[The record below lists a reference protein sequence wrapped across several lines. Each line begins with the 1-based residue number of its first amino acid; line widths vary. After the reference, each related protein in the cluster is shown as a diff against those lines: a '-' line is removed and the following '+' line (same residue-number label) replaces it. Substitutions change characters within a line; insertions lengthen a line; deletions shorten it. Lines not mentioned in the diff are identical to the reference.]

1 MNDHASATARF
12 VAAHIVLLGPE
23 EHARLEIPESQIE
36 WTVRCLQACGWSRA
50 ALASRRWQWMSSL
63 VERFSIPGIRVHY
76 ALRKRIIEREARRA
90 IAEGFRQ
97 IVVIAGGL
105 DVLAIRLAEEFR
117 EIRFIELDHPATQ
130 QIKAAALQQWGCPP
144 NLTLQP
150 LDLTRN
156 AIEVPD
162 DRTLFIAEGVLMYFS
177 DEEVRSVLRSM
188 RGRVILTTMESLD
201 GFRGSS
207 PLVRGWLHLKG
218 EPFRWAIARDRIAAF
233 LAVHG
238 LNLQRIYASAEI
250 RELAPGRRI
259 AEGEV
264 IVVAE

>member
-12 VAAHIVLLGPE
+12 VAAHIVLLGAR
-23 EHARLEIPESQIE
+23 EHARLEIPEAQIE
-36 WTVRCLQACGWSRA
+36 WTVRCLQTCGWSRA
-50 ALASRRWQWMSSL
+50 ALTSRRWQWISSL
-63 VERFSIPGIRVHY
+63 IERFSIPGIRAHY
-76 ALRKRIIEREARRA
+76 VLRKRIIEREARGA

-105 DVLAIRLAEEFR
+105 DVLAIRLAEEFPQ
-117 EIRFIELDHPATQ
+117 IRFIELDHPATQ
-130 QIKAAALQQWGCPP
+130 QIKATALQQWGCPP
-144 NLTLQP
+144 NLTLLP

-162 DRTLFIAEGVLMYFS
+162 ERTLFIGEGVLMYLR
-177 DEEVRSVLRSM
+177 DEEVRSVLRSL
-188 RGRVILTTMESLD
+188 RGRVILTAMESLG

-207 PLVRGWLHLKG
+207 PLVRGWLRLKG
-218 EPFRWAIARDRIAAF
+218 EPFRWAIARQRIAAF

-238 LNLQRIYASAEI
+238 LNLQRMYTSAEI
-250 RELAPGRRI
+250 RELAPGRQV

>member
-1 MNDHASATARF
+1 LNDHASATARF
-12 VAAHIVLLGPE
+12 VAAHIVLLGAR
-23 EHARLEIPESQIE
+23 EHARLEIPEAQIE
-36 WTVRCLQACGWSRA
+36 WTVRCLQTCGWSRA
-50 ALASRRWQWMSSL
+50 ALTSRRWQWISSL
-63 VERFSIPGIRVHY
+63 VERFSIPGIRAHY
-76 ALRKRIIEREARRA
+76 VLRKRIIEREARGA

-105 DVLAIRLAEEFR
+105 DVLAIRLAEEFPQ
-117 EIRFIELDHPATQ
+117 IRFIELDHPATQ
-130 QIKAAALQQWGCPP
+130 QIKAATLQQWGCPP
-144 NLTLQP
+144 NLTLLP

-162 DRTLFIAEGVLMYFS
+162 DRTLFIAEGVLMYLS
-177 DEEVRSVLRSM
+177 DEEVRRVLRSL
-188 RGRVILTTMESLD
+188 RGRVILTAMESLD

-207 PLVRGWLHLKG
+207 PLVRGWLRLKG
-218 EPFRWAIARDRIAAF
+218 EPFRWAIARQRIAAF

-238 LNLQRIYASAEI
+238 LNLQRMYASAEI
-250 RELAPGRRI
+250 RELAPGRQV